1 MARASLQQRQK
12 TVSHMSKR
20 KSMRMERQLTC
31 IAASTSFLPRGRHK
45 HLKLVGMTADRAIF
59 QQPSAHMSAPVLL
72 VGIFFSYQETL
83 VPWCCLRSLFGV
95 EVACLFHLFQA
106 EPLLTQLE
114 ESSPDNSPLFAIVV
128 FVIVVF
134 SLFFIWR
141 DLSLIIHGSRLLSHP
156 SCLRSFRDLSCCG
169 DHRHRVLHESVSTPA
184 DRMFATTH
192 SRAEQY
198 RRENEMIKIITR
210 DGRMQL
216 VAATTYRC
224 NKHLRRWGEAAG
236 VHLCKSPRRVLRLA
250 LVVS

>member
-95 EVACLFHLFQA
+95 EVTCLFHLFQA
-106 EPLLTQLE
+106 ELLLTQLE
-114 ESSPDNSPLFAIVV
+114 ESSPDNSSL

-134 SLFFIWR
+134 VTVGFFLFFIWR
-141 DLSLIIHGSRLLSHP
+141 IVLSLIIHGSRLLSHP
-156 SCLRSFRDLSCCG
+156 SCFGSFRDLSCCG

-198 RRENEMIKIITR
+198 RRENEMIKIMHYA
-210 DGRMQL
+210 GWSH
-216 VAATTYRC
+216 ATSC
-224 NKHLRRWGEAAG
+224 CHDIPL
-236 VHLCKSPRRVLRLA
+236 
-250 LVVS
+250 